1 MPPIAL
7 LHLSDLHFGPHG
19 RFEGVPPDRLGRSFH
34 RALASARR
42 A

>member
-1 MPPIAL
+1 MPPIVL

-19 RFEGVPPDRLGRSFH
+19 RFVGEPPERLGRSFH
-34 RALASARR
+34 RALASGRR